1 MLKKILLAALV
12 AIPMLASAQSI
23 KIGVVDTQALMRD
36 LPAYKEA
43 QTKIE
48 GIAKKYDDEYAA
60 LRTEAQK
67 KLEEF
72 QTLSQDKN
80 TPDAVKERR
89 AKELDDFS
97 QKLAEFEQMAQ
108 ADLQKQQQEIMS
120 PIIGNVQQAIQSIG
134 KEGNYTM
141 IQEIGALLYYG
152 APAEDIT
159 TQVKTR
165 LGIK

>member
-12 AIPMLASAQSI
+12 LFPMLASAQSI
-23 KIGVVDTQALMRD
+23 KIGVVDTQKLMTD

-48 GIAKKYDDEYAA
+48 GVAKKYDTEYAN
-60 LRTEAQK
+60 LRAEAQK

-72 QTLSQDKN
+72 QTLAQDAS

-89 AKELDDFS
+89 AKELDEFS
-97 QKLAEFEQMAQ
+97 QKLSEFEQMAQ
-108 ADLQKQQQEIMS
+108 QDLQKQQQEILGPVLS
-120 PIIGNVQQAIQSIG
+120 TVQQAIQSVG
-134 KEGNYTM
+134 KDGNYTL
-141 IQEIGALLYYG
+141 IQETGALLYFG

-159 TQVKTR
+159 EQVKAR
-165 LGIK
+165 LAK